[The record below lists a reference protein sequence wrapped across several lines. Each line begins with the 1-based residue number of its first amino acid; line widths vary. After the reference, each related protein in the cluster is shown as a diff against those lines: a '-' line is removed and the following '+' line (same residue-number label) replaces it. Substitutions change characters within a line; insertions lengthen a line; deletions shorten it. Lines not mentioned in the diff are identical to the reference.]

1 MDNQNNKNNKNN
13 KNRKKK
19 SIDVIAKEVIAG
31 RWGNGENRKKRLK
44 EIN

>member
-31 RWGNGENRKKRLK
+31 RWGNPAGETPVTVW
-44 EIN
+44 